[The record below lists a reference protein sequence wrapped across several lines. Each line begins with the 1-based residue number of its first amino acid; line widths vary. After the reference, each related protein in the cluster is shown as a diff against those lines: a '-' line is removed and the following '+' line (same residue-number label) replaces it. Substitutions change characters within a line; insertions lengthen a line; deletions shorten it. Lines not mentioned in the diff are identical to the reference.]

1 MTGILLATKSEAR
14 FFLKHLAPVKKDGI
28 FHYRGNLAGKNAALY
43 LTRPGVPAKEQLRR
57 FLRLYN
63 FDKIVASG
71 ACGNLTSELKHGDAI
86 AVAEA
91 SYPGKKNL
99 VLGTKG
105 GRSVTVDHLVS
116 DDRTKA
122 DLRAQ
127 TSADILDME
136 TYTIA
141 AIMAEKEFA
150 GLPFSVVRI
159 VDDLPGE
166 EKYLAK
172 EKMLRDITAT
182 TPSGKPKWRDIW
194 SFGIWDYFRITLRRH
209 AVAQAI
215 YKAILTQIAAA
226 RD

>member
-1 MTGILLATKSEAR
+1 MTGILLATKSEAQ

-28 FHYRGNLAGKNAALY
+28 FHYRGHLAGKNTALY
-43 LTRPGVPAKEQLRR
+43 LTRPGVAAKEQLRR

-63 FDKIVASG
+63 FEKIIAGG
-71 ACGNLTSELKHGDAI
+71 ACGNLTSELKHGDAVI
-86 AVAEA
+86 VAEA

-99 VLGTKG
+99 VLGTTG
-105 GRSVTVDHLVS
+105 YRSVTVDHLVT

-127 TSADILDME
+127 TGADILDKE
-136 TYTIA
+136 TYIIA

-150 GLPFSVVRI
+150 RLLFCAVRI

-166 EKYLAK
+166 ENYLLK
-172 EKMLRDITAT
+172 EKLLRDITVT
-182 TPSGKPKWRDIW
+182 TPSGKPRWRDIW
-194 SFGIWDYFRITLRRH
+194 NFGIWDYFRVTLRRH

-215 YKAILTQIAAA
+215 YRAILAQVTAA